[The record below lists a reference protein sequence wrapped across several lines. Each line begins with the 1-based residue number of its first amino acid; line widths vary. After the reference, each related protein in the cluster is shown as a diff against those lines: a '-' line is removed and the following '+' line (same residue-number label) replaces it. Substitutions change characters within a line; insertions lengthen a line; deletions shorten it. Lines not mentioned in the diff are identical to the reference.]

1 MSYGVI
7 HQFKGGTKQQY
18 EASVAAVHP
27 SDGTLPGGQTYHA
40 AGPSEDGW
48 TFFAVHESKGSWESF
63 RDSTL
68 MPRMQRASRA
78 ASPRPPRRRDS
89 RSPPRSTP
97 DRDRPGRGCPRR

>member
-40 AGPSEDGW
+40 AGPSADGW
-48 TFFAVHESKGSWESF
+48 TIFAVHDSKASYSSWEF
-63 RDSTL
+63 L
-68 MPRMQRASRA
+68 
-78 ASPRPPRRRDS
+78 PPSQARRVS
-89 RSPPRSTP
+89 
-97 DRDRPGRGCPRR
+97 G